1 MNHPLAHVAD
11 LFGPYSSTARP
22 LLPGVYLVLGVAALG
37 WGAGIWR
44 WVRIASGLFLG
55 VWAGVMLGAQLHDAQ
70 LGLLAA
76 GVLALATAAMFYMM
90 ERIAV
95 AVLGGAVAVLAID
108 VVWPLVHAGQAATS
122 LVEGLAGL
130 GGTLLSGF
138 LHQPAIKAVTA
149 MFGAFLVAQALG
161 FAHNALAVLIVGL
174 AGWVW
179 QMVGGRGG
187 GGARKPARA
196 GKRE

>member
-1 MNHPLAHVAD
+1 MNHPLARVAE
-11 LFGPYSSTARP
+11 LFGPYKTTAQP

-37 WGAGIWR
+37 WGASIWR

-55 VWAGVMLGAQLHDAQ
+55 VWAGFQLGVQLHDPQ

-76 GVLALATAAMFYMM
+76 AVLALATAALFYMM

-108 VVWPLVHAGQAATS
+108 VIWPLVHGGQAATS

-130 GGTLLSGF
+130 GGTLLSGL
-138 LHQPAIKAVTA
+138 LHQPAIKGVTA
-149 MFGAFLVAQALG
+149 MFGAFLIAQALG
-161 FAHNALAVLIVGL
+161 FGQNALAVLIVGA
-174 AGWVW
+174 AGWAW
-179 QMVGGRGG
+179 QMAGGRGG